1 MRALVTQNRD
11 RGPFW
16 VKTRP
21 GRAIGICS
29 HVRYATN
36 SDDQLPNCDPS
47 LRANRRHSVPASVAA
62 PLRCQ
67 LGQQCIGF
75 L

>member
-1 MRALVTQNRD
+1 MHHSKNLPPMAEMGQ
-11 RGPFW
+11 
-16 VKTRP
+16 TRP

-47 LRANRRHSVPASVAA
+47 LRAKGGHHVLVSNALELLTAKKAR
-62 PLRCQ
+62 
-67 LGQQCIGF
+67 
-75 L
+75 